1 MPLGLSDNLFQRI
14 VSALTLLPVVL
25 GLIYL
30 GGWWFFALLSLGG
43 ILMVREWCILTH
55 APRGLSFYLALA
67 IALLPAAAITSGVT
81 PFSAASL
88 TIALLVAAIVLLLVP
103 PSKLA
108 VSTSEAPR
116 PVNGIAGGM
125 YVTLAITA
133 MAWLRLQDTDGRLVI
148 WLFFAVW
155 AMDVGGY
162 FAGKGIG
169 GPKLAPTISP
179 KKTWAGLIGGVL
191 LSGLVSLVF
200 ALFLDIGDPVLMP
213 LAGGVLAVVAQ
224 LGDLYESAVKR
235 ALNTKDSGSLIPG
248 HGGILDRVDGLVF
261 AAPVMVFAFAI
272 PELSG
277 SIG

>member
-30 GGWWFFALLSLGG
+30 GGWWFFALLGLGG
-43 ILMVREWCILTH
+43 TLMVREWCILTN
-55 APRGLSFYLALA
+55 ASRGYPFYLALI
-67 IALLPAAAITSGVT
+67 IALLPAVAITADVR
-81 PFSAASL
+81 PFDTSVLSVSL
-88 TIALLVAAIVLLLVP
+88 IMAGIVLLVVS

-108 VSTSEAPR
+108 ASTSDSPR
-116 PVNGIAGGM
+116 TVNGIVGGI
-125 YVTLAITA
+125 YVTLAITS

-191 LSGLVSLVF
+191 LSGLVSWVF
-200 ALFLDIGDPVLMP
+200 ALLLNIGSPLSLPVAGAA
-213 LAGGVLAVVAQ
+213 LAIVAQ

-235 ALNTKDSGSLIPG
+235 ALNTKDSGALIPG

-272 PELSG
+272 LKMSG
-277 SIG
+277 GAG